1 VPDSLFDRAIAFLL
15 PHEGGYSDHPADPG
29 GPTNWGISLRFL
41 RAQGADLGDID
52 GDGDIDAAD
61 VRHLPIDIAMQLY
74 RREWWDR
81 YRYARLPELAAIKI
95 FDLAVTTGP
104 HAAHRCLQRALWAC
118 GRSDIAEDGVIG
130 PVTLQAA
137 QTVPSQLAIQAAM
150 RSEAAGWFRLLVL
163 ERPALAPFRA
173 GWLRRAYA

>member
-1 VPDSLFDRAIAFLL
+1 M

-41 RAQGADLGDID
+41 RAQGADIGDVD

-74 RREWWDR
+74 RREFWDR
-81 YRYARLPELAAIKI
+81 YRYSRLPDLVAIKV
-95 FDLAVTTGP
+95 FDLAVVMGP
-104 HAAHRCLQRALWAC
+104 CPATRCLQRALRAC

-137 QTVPSQLAIQAAM
+137 QTAPSQIAVRAALS
-150 RSEAAGWFRLLVL
+150 SEAACHFKMLV
-163 ERPALAPFRA
+163 AKRA
-173 GWLRRAYA
+173 DLGAFLHGWLRRAYA